1 VLNIPL
7 PARLPCL
14 LQTSRRFA
22 EEKRKAEELALKRRQ
37 EEQARGDAERLRQLQ
52 DQWRSNAT
60 MAKAS
65 TWLGCLLL
73 DGLLGWVCGLFCQ
86 PVRAACLL
94 VPAR

>member
-1 VLNIPL
+1 
-7 PARLPCL
+7 L

-22 EEKRKAEELALKRRQ
+22 EEKRKAAELALKRRQ

-65 TWLGCLLL
+65 TWLGCLLCSVGG
-73 DGLLGWVCGLFCQ
+73 DAGLALWLCMPAYQ
-86 PVRAACLL
+86 ACRPLNS
-94 VPAR
+94 